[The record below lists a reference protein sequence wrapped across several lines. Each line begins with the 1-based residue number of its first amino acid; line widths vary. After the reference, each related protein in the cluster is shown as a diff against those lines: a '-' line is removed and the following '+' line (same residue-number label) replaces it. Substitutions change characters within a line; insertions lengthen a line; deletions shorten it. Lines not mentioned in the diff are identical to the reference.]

1 MKIELTKR
9 VSGSYTFYEGTIL
22 GAKFTLSKKLV
33 DKLTS
38 EKKLKKTLEVTD
50 DMTLVCVA
58 KEGKNGRPW
67 ANLYLTVKEA
77 KFDEIKQD
85 DDFPF

>member
-38 EKKLKKTLEVTD
+38 EKRLKKTLEVTD
-50 DMTLVCVA
+50 DMILVCVA
-58 KEGKNGRPW
+58 KEGKNGKPW
-67 ANLYLTVKEA
+67 ANLYLTVKESNDS
-77 KFDEIKQD
+77 KKDED
-85 DDFPF
+85 MPF